1 MIPIIKNPYWIL
13 FFFLFDISLVLFL
26 LYHISSVF
34 HCDCF
39 TRKDASVKNTL
50 MSVFVVEILIMVVY
64 VLNFFQIWRLVVL
77 NVGELRLFYDTQ
89 VVLAFFLFLM
99 TVFYC
104 VLYYFV
110 SDLQKSRF
118 NLRMFSN

>member
-1 MIPIIKNPYWIL
+1 
-13 FFFLFDISLVLFL
+13 
-26 LYHISSVF
+26 
-34 HCDCF
+34 
-39 TRKDASVKNTL
+39 